1 MVGREWV
8 RQGMWQTLAKDA
20 TTRLPTRSFIIK
32 KAKNATNKKAKNAK
46 KKSTQMQSAKDAT
59 RLRLMPGVYLTLV
72 KHFDFPIVL
81 LVTLGY
87 MRWL

>member
-1 MVGREWV
+1 MGEAGDVANPG
-8 RQGMWQTLAKDA
+8 QGCDHQA
-20 TTRLPTRSFIIK
+20 SHQVVHHK
-32 KAKNATNKKAKNAK
+32 KSKKCNKQKSKK
-46 KKSTQMQSAKDAT
+46 RKKSTQMQSAKDAT
-59 RLRLMPGVYLTLV
+59 RLRLMPGVYLTLE